1 MARKSDTQDQDG
13 DRVAKIMA
21 RAGLCSRR
29 EAESWIEA
37 GRVQVNGKVITSP
50 ALDIGPADKVV
61 VDGRPLPERE
71 RTRLFLYHKPR
82 GLVTTNSDPQ
92 GRPTIFDALPPN
104 LPRLISVGR
113 LDLNSEGLLLLTND
127 GSLARALELPSTGWL
142 RRYRARALG
151 HVNQSTLDRI
161 KNGITVE
168 GVRYGPIEATIDR
181 EQGANTWLTVGI
193 REGKNREVRNVLGA
207 LGLKVNRLIRVSFG
221 PFELDILREGGVAE
235 IPTRELRSAL
245 GEHVLKEADVD
256 LTGPTSDWE
265 TPRAARFP
273 NIDSRG
279 RERSGPE
286 RAERP
291 ARTSRPRDDAP
302 RDRRERP
309 ERSERPE
316 RKFGDRNRDDRTDP
330 NKRFGDRAPREPLK
344 GNEAVIGG
352 ERVPVKRR
360 IMKHH
365 SDTHAWRGGDKPLR
379 RKYRGAPHELE
390 TPVSAKKSEIVADRK
405 GRQVQV
411 ERYGEKK
418 PEVVEERRPARG
430 RFGDRP
436 NKGRS
441 DGRPPR
447 RDDKRGNADAPRRDA
462 RRDESKLPRRDDSR
476 GERKF
481 DRRDD
486 RPQEAERPARPRQRR
501 SFDRKAGPRPSRPRP
516 RD

>member
-1 MARKSDTQDQDG
+1 MARKSDPKDQEG
-13 DRVAKIMA
+13 NRIAKVMA

-29 EAESWIEA
+29 EAESWIAE
-37 GRVQVNGKVITSP
+37 GRVSVNGATITSP
-50 ALDIGPADKVV
+50 ALDIGPDDKVQ

-104 LPRLISVGR
+104 LPRVVSVGR
-113 LDLNSEGLLLLTND
+113 LDINSEGLLLLTND

-151 HVNQSTLDRI
+151 RVNQSTLDRI
-161 KNGITVE
+161 KNGMTVE

-207 LGLKVNRLIRVSFG
+207 LGLTVNRLIRVSFG
-221 PFELDILREGGVAE
+221 PFELDVLPEGGVAE

-245 GEHVLKEADVD
+245 GEHVLKETDID
-256 LTGPTSDWE
+256 LTSPISDRDA
-265 TPRAARFP
+265 PRAARFP

-291 ARTSRPRDDAP
+291 ARTNRPRDDAP

-309 ERSERPE
+309 ER
-316 RKFGDRNRDDRTDP
+316 KFGDHDRDDRTGRYR
-330 NKRFGDRAPREPLK
+330 KSGERTPREPLK
-344 GNEAVIGG
+344 GNEAIVGG

-360 IMKHH
+360 ITKHH

-379 RKYRGAPHELE
+379 RKYRGTAHELE
-390 TPVSAKKSEIVADRK
+390 TPAGAKKSEIVADRK

-418 PEVVEERRPARG
+418 PEVIEERRPARG

-436 NKGRS
+436 NKWR
-441 DGRPPR
+441 DGDKPPR
-447 RDDKRGNADAPRRDA
+447 RDDRRGGGGSHDDKRH
-462 RRDESKLPRRDDSR
+462 DDR
-476 GERKF
+476 PQ
-481 DRRDD
+481 RRDD
-486 RPQEAERPARPRQRR
+486 RPGAQRFERGADRQQEAERPARPRQRR
-501 SFDRKAGPRPSRPRP
+501 SFDRRSGPRPSRPRP
-516 RD
+516 KE

>member
-1 MARKSDTQDQDG
+1 MARKSETNDQDG

-29 EAESWIEA
+29 EAESWIA
-37 GRVQVNGKVITSP
+37 DGRVVVNDVVITSP
-50 ALDIGPADKVV
+50 ALDIGPDDTVA
-61 VDGRPLPERE
+61 VDGKPLPERE

-113 LDLNSEGLLLLTND
+113 LDINSEGLLLLTND

-142 RRYRARALG
+142 RRYRVRALG

-207 LGLKVNRLIRVSFG
+207 LGLKVNRLIRVAFG

-245 GEHVLKEADVD
+245 GAHVLKDADVD

-265 TPRAARFP
+265 APRAARFP

-291 ARTSRPRDDAP
+291 ARTIRPREDAP

-309 ERSERPE
+309 ERPERPV

-330 NKRFGDRAPREPLK
+330 NRRFGDRPPREPLK
-344 GNEAVIGG
+344 GNEAIVGG

-360 IMKHH
+360 ITKHH
-365 SDTHAWRGGDKPLR
+365 SDTHTWRGGDKPLR

-436 NKGRS
+436 NKGRD
-441 DGRPPR
+441 DGRPAR
-447 RDDKRGNADAPRRDA
+447 RDDKRGNAEAPRRDA
-462 RRDESKLPRRDDSR
+462 RRNDGKPSR
-476 GERKF
+476 L
-481 DRRDD
+481 DD

-501 SFDRKAGPRPSRPRP
+501 SFDRKSGPRPARPRP
-516 RD
+516 KD

>member
-1 MARKSDTQDQDG
+1 M
-13 DRVAKIMA
+13 
-21 RAGLCSRR
+21 
-29 EAESWIEA
+29 
-37 GRVQVNGKVITSP
+37 QVNGQTITSP
-50 ALDIGPADKVV
+50 ALDIGPATMVL
-61 VDGRPLPERE
+61 VDGKPLPERE

-82 GLVTTNSDPQ
+82 GLVTTNADPQ

-104 LPRLISVGR
+104 LPRLVSVGR
-113 LDLNSEGLLLLTND
+113 LDINSEGLLLLTND
-127 GSLARALELPSTGWL
+127 GGLARALELPSTGWL

-151 HVNQSTLDRI
+151 HVNQATLDRI

-207 LGLKVNRLIRVSFG
+207 LGLKVNRLIRVAFG
-221 PFELDILREGGVAE
+221 PFELDILREGGVTE

-245 GEHVLKEADVD
+245 GEHVLKDVDVD
-256 LTGPTSDWE
+256 LTGPMTDWE

-291 ARTSRPRDDAP
+291 ARITPARDDAP

-309 ERSERPE
+309 ERPE
-316 RKFGDRNRDDRTDP
+316 RKFGDRDRGRNDRAAP
-330 NKRFGDRAPREPLK
+330 ERKFGDRAPREPLK

-360 IMKHH
+360 ITKHH

-379 RKYRGAPHELE
+379 RKYRGTPHELE
-390 TPVSAKKSEIVADRK
+390 TPTSAKKSEIVSDRK

-418 PEVVEERRPARG
+418 PEVVEERRPSRG

-436 NKGRS
+436 DKARS
-441 DGRPPR
+441 EGRPP
-447 RDDKRGNADAPRRDA
+447 APGRQA
-462 RRDESKLPRRDDSR
+462 
-476 GERKF
+476 
-481 DRRDD
+481 
-486 RPQEAERPARPRQRR
+486 RQRR
-501 SFDRKAGPRPSRPRP
+501 SATPGRAA
-516 RD
+516 

>member
-1 MARKSDTQDQDG
+1 MARKSDTQEQDG

-29 EAESWIEA
+29 EAESWIA
-37 GRVQVNGKVITSP
+37 DGRVQVNGAVITSP
-50 ALDIGPADKVV
+50 ALDIGPADTVL

-113 LDLNSEGLLLLTND
+113 LDINSEGLLLLTND
-127 GSLARALELPSTGWL
+127 GNLARALELPSTGWL

-161 KNGITVE
+161 KNGMTVE
-168 GVRYGPIEATIDR
+168 GVRYGPIEATVDR

-221 PFELDILREGGVAE
+221 PFELDILREGGVSE

-245 GEHVLKEADVD
+245 GEHILKEVDID
-256 LTGPTSDWE
+256 LTGPTSVWDPSRPVE
-265 TPRAARFP
+265 FPR
-273 NIDSRG
+273 IDSRG
-279 RERSGPE
+279 QERSGPE

-302 RDRRERP
+302 RDRH
-309 ERSERPE
+309 ERPE
-316 RKFGDRNRDDRTDP
+316 RKFGDRDR
-330 NKRFGDRAPREPLK
+330 NDRAAPDRKFGERRPREPLK

-360 IMKHH
+360 ITKHH

-379 RKYRGAPHELE
+379 RKYRGTPHELE
-390 TPVSAKKSEIVADRK
+390 TPTSAKKSEILADRK
-405 GRQVQV
+405 GRKVQV

-436 NKGRS
+436 NTGRG

-447 RDDKRGNADAPRRDA
+447 RDARRDDKKPY
-462 RRDESKLPRRDDSR
+462 RRDESH

-481 DRRDD
+481 DRRDEQ
-486 RPQEAERPARPRQRR
+486 PQDAERPARPRQRR

-516 RD
+516 KD

>member
-29 EAESWIEA
+29 EAESWIA
-37 GRVQVNGKVITSP
+37 DGRVAVNGAIITSP
-50 ALDIGPADKVV
+50 ALDIGPGDKVV
-61 VDGRPLPERE
+61 VDGKPLPERE

-104 LPRLISVGR
+104 LPRLVSVGR
-113 LDLNSEGLLLLTND
+113 LDINSEGLLLLTND

-151 HVNQSTLDRI
+151 HVNQATLDRI
-161 KNGITVE
+161 KNGMTVE
-168 GVRYGPIEATIDR
+168 GVRYGPIEATVDR

-221 PFELDILREGGVAE
+221 PFELDILREGGVSE

-245 GEHVLKEADVD
+245 GEHILKEVDID
-256 LTGPTSDWE
+256 LTGPISVWDPSRPVE
-265 TPRAARFP
+265 FPR
-273 NIDSRG
+273 IDSRG
-279 RERSGPE
+279 QERSGPE

-291 ARTSRPRDDAP
+291 ARASRPRDNEP

-309 ERSERPE
+309 ERSERE
-316 RKFGDRNRDDRTDP
+316 FGDRNRDDRSAPDR
-330 NKRFGDRAPREPLK
+330 KFGERAPREPLK
-344 GNEAVIGG
+344 GNEAIIGG

-379 RKYRGAPHELE
+379 RKYRGTPHELE
-390 TPVSAKKSEIVADRK
+390 TPTSAKKSEIVADRK

-418 PEVVEERRPARG
+418 LEVVEERRPARG

-436 NKGRS
+436 NRGRD

-447 RDDKRGNADAPRRDA
+447 RDDKRGNAEAPRRDA
-462 RRDESKLPRRDDSR
+462 RRDEGKPSRRDDSR

-481 DRRDD
+481 DRRDE
-486 RPQEAERPARPRQRR
+486 RPQESEQTSRPRQRR
-501 SFDRKAGPRPSRPRP
+501 SFDRKSGPRPSRPRP
-516 RD
+516 KD